1 LVALLTCQVPLVF
14 RGDHVVVIVIAQVNL
29 HQLICPV
36 NLFPVGP

>member
-1 LVALLTCQVPLVF
+1 
-14 RGDHVVVIVIAQVNL
+14 VVVIVIAQVSL